1 MDSKY
6 NEFIENYLINDKTK
20 SAIMLIG
27 GWGTGKSYYIQ
38 NVLKPYLND
47 KRAKSCI
54 TVSLYGLNELKE
66 ISKSIYLEIKTRHS
80 ANNNEKGSI
89 AKIAAKTI
97 LKGVTSYFGID
108 LSSNADDL
116 QKLYDSVD
124 LSDKLIVLED
134 LERTNIPIKDVLG
147 YVNNLVEQ
155 DDAKVLLV
163 ANEKEILKSEEIIIS
178 KDKDGNEK
186 KEWRWTSE
194 TQEYLKIKE
203 KTISDTIP
211 YVCDL
216 FETTENILNQFKDD
230 EIETLIVDKLGT
242 FGCNVDKNSETEAL
256 KRKIYRQ
263 NVCMEIVS
271 IANEIS
277 DLNLRSLIF
286 ACQKTVNMLRLYNK
300 KIDRTFVKHLFMSTV
315 AFSFRLKINDK
326 LYWDNNAT
334 GYSLGTRKYP
344 LFKFA
349 HDYVKIQSLDISEV
363 EKEEELFLAQKK
375 AEAAQNDAGV
385 FLKVLY
391 NFHSNTSI
399 CLEAA
404 IVAIK
409 EHLETDNAIDLIIY
423 GKLANYLIISRDLID
438 TPSLIDDCKELMRTN
453 LQNEIYDKEKV
464 SSSLS
469 FHDSFRFWTKEQ
481 EDEYKDFI
489 TELKSIV
496 KNEQIK
502 ELTFDYK
509 IENIDK
515 FIEEIRDK
523 KDEYINQHTFLKRID
538 IDKLMDVII
547 QCSAQQI
554 NELRIA
560 ILTVYSFSNIG
571 EFFADDKP
579 SLIRLKDNIEAL
591 SKSDE
596 AGDKIKRMQLS
607 WFVGNLD
614 NVLEKLS

>member
-6 NEFIENYLINDKTK
+6 TEFIENYLINDKTK

-66 ISKSIYLEIKTRHS
+66 ISKSIYLEIKARHS
-80 ANNNEKGSI
+80 ANNSEKGNI

-97 LKGVTSYFGID
+97 LKGVTSYFGVD

-124 LSDKLIVLED
+124 LSDKLIILED

-163 ANEKEILKSEEIIIS
+163 ANEKEILKSEEVIVS

-186 KEWRWTSE
+186 KEWRWTAE

-216 FETTENILNQFKDD
+216 FETTANILEQFKDD
-230 EIETLIVDKLGT
+230 SIEALIVDKLGA
-242 FGCNVDKNSETEAL
+242 FDCDIDNIPEKAAL
-256 KRKIYRQ
+256 MARIRKQ
-263 NVCMEIVS
+263 NVHMEIVS

-277 DLNLRSLIF
+277 DLNFRSLIF
-286 ACQKTVNMLRLYNK
+286 ACQKTVDMLRLYNK
-300 KIDRTFVKHLFMSTV
+300 EIDRTFVKHLFMSTV
-315 AFSFRLKINDK
+315 AFSFRIKINDK
-326 LYWDNNAT
+326 LYWDDNAT

-349 HDYVKIQSLDISEV
+349 HDYVKIQNLDASEV

-375 AEAAQNDAGV
+375 AEASQNNASV

-391 NFHSNTSI
+391 NFYLYNSV

-404 IVAIK
+404 IIAIK
-409 EHLETDNAIDLIIY
+409 EHLETDNAIDFVIY

-438 TPSLIDDCKELMRTN
+438 TPSIIDDCKELMRKN
-453 LQNEIYDKEKV
+453 LQNETYDKDKV
-464 SSSLS
+464 SNSLS
-469 FHDSFRFWTKEQ
+469 FHDSFQFWAKEQ
-481 EDEYKDFI
+481 EDEYRLAYEIHDEKAHIIVYEPII
-489 TELKSIV
+489 TKEERDRRMKKLEDAVQAFWEDYYTRKAQAEREKARR
-496 KNEQIK
+496 KN
-502 ELTFDYK
+502 
-509 IENIDK
+509 
-515 FIEEIRDK
+515 
-523 KDEYINQHTFLKRID
+523 
-538 IDKLMDVII
+538 
-547 QCSAQQI
+547 
-554 NELRIA
+554 
-560 ILTVYSFSNIG
+560 
-571 EFFADDKP
+571 
-579 SLIRLKDNIEAL
+579 
-591 SKSDE
+591 
-596 AGDKIKRMQLS
+596 
-607 WFVGNLD
+607 
-614 NVLEKLS
+614 NV

>member
-80 ANNNEKGSI
+80 ANSSEKGNI

-97 LKGVTSYFGID
+97 LKGVTSYFGVD

-155 DDAKVLLV
+155 DNAKVLLV
-163 ANEKEILKSEEIIIS
+163 ANEKEILKSEEVVVG

-186 KEWRWTSE
+186 KEWQWTAE

-216 FETTENILNQFKDD
+216 FETTANILEQFKDD
-230 EIETLIVDKLGT
+230 SIEALIVDKLGA
-242 FGCNVDKNSETEAL
+242 FDCDIYNIPEKAAL
-256 KRKIYRQ
+256 MAQIRKQ
-263 NVCMEIVS
+263 SVHMEIVS

-277 DLNLRSLIF
+277 DLNFRSLIF
-286 ACQKTVNMLRLYNK
+286 ACQKAVDMLRLYNK
-300 KIDRTFVKHLFMSTV
+300 EIDRTFVKHLFMSTV

-326 LYWDNNAT
+326 LYWDENKN

-349 HDYVKIQSLDISEV
+349 HDYVKIQNLDTSEV

-375 AEAAQNDAGV
+375 AEAAQTDANF
-385 FLKVLY
+385 FLDILY
-391 NFHSNTSI
+391 KFYLTTPIRLELAIIEIKKH
-399 CLEAA
+399 LEAN
-404 IVAIK
+404 
-409 EHLETDNAIDLIIY
+409 NAISPLIY
-423 GKLANYLIISRDLID
+423 GKLVSYLIISRGLID
-438 TPSLIDDCKELMRTN
+438 NTSVIDECKTLMRQN
-453 LQNEIYDKEKV
+453 LQNKEYDRDKV
-464 SSSLS
+464 SGSLS
-469 FHDSFRFWTKEQ
+469 FHDSFQFWTKEQ

-496 KNEQIK
+496 KNKQTA
-502 ELTFDYK
+502 ELNFDYK
-509 IENIDK
+509 IENIDN
-515 FIEEIRDK
+515 FIQEIFDK
-523 KDEYINQHTFLKRID
+523 KDDYINQHTFLKRID
-538 IDKLMDVII
+538 IDKLMNII
-547 QCSAQQI
+547 SECNSQQI
-554 NELRIA
+554 NELRRA
-560 ILTVYSFSNIG
+560 ILTVYSFSNID

-579 SLIRLKDNIEAL
+579 SLIKLKDSIEAL

-614 NVLEKLS
+614 NILEKLS